1 MYVVTKPPYL
11 EKNMNKYDLIERMNT
26 RFAELEVT
34 LHQLHQQLDDLP
46 LIAARVF
53 SLPEIEKGTEHQ
65 PIEQIT
71 VNITEGE
78 HAKKLGLALLAFFLV
93 KFENAPM
100 NVEFAPPIID
110 HHRGGNTRAGND
122 RGHREVKIAG
132 CQTKKHTARHH
143 PRH

>member
-53 SLPEIEKGTEHQ
+53 SPEIEKALCIN
-65 PIEQIT
+65 PLS
-71 VNITEGE
+71 
-78 HAKKLGLALLAFFLV
+78 KL
-93 KFENAPM
+93 PS
-100 NVEFAPPIID
+100 I
-110 HHRGGNTRAGND
+110 
-122 RGHREVKIAG
+122 
-132 CQTKKHTARHH
+132 
-143 PRH
+143 

>member
-78 HAKKLGLALLAFFLV
+78 HAKKLGYNISNDCFFITKGSMLAVKQHYAYLACS
-93 KFENAPM
+93 ASP
-100 NVEFAPPIID
+100 
-110 HHRGGNTRAGND
+110 
-122 RGHREVKIAG
+122 
-132 CQTKKHTARHH
+132 
-143 PRH
+143 